1 MRTLASLAF
10 FAAIGLGLVAC
21 GSDDDGG
28 SGGPSGNGG
37 SGNGGGS
44 GGSGNGAG
52 TGGSGGGTGGG
63 TPVIPDEHPRIYL
76 NAANKA
82 RLQGLLDANDP
93 AATRFRDM
101 VENQLGGGDVYA
113 YESWYSALMGQL
125 TDDPKY
131 CADAI
136 QRVDEWVTGEE
147 AKIAGG
153 ENADVAGDSYLEV
166 GPIIGGAMI
175 TFDWCYDTLTADQKT
190 RWIAYANQAV
200 WNVWHPSEAQW
211 NGTVHDW
218 SGWSIDNPSN
228 NYYYSFLKATVLTGL
243 ATKGE
248 NPDADGWI
256 DKFRTEKIGNQLVP
270 TFHSDLEGGGSRE
283 GTGYGVAMKGL
294 FWLYDIW
301 EASTTE
307 RIADLTTHT
316 RSSLAYLMHETV
328 PTLDRVAPIGDHARD
343 STAALFDY
351 HREYGAA
358 LAWLYRTDDL
368 AKPMRTWLDDNS
380 VPEMSQGFEYVFD
393 FMYRDPEGAKDPLS
407 VLATT
412 YFGSG
417 TGHLFARSSWD
428 TNATWIGFSMGP
440 YTESHAHHD
449 QLSFLLYKDSW
460 LAYDGNVETH
470 SGIFQGETAH
480 NLVRMEKGGNV
491 LSQHEGHSST
501 VLALADSAE
510 FLYAAGDATAVYDGE
525 GVNLVQREIVYLKP
539 DILVVYDRVDAGSGA
554 THVWQLNSP
563 VVPSPSGSS
572 ATLGGLVLH
581 AVKPSGA
588 TFSVVDLPDEDPDFQ
603 GGHRLDRTVSG
614 NGAVY
619 FLNVLSVDGAVTAA
633 SDASQG
639 SDDGVSI
646 ALAAGGTATV
656 RFHQGSPGGALTYG
670 SFDGAL
676 PSGVT
681 PPPLFV
687 P

>member
-1 MRTLASLAF
+1 MRSLCSLGVL
-10 FAAIGLGLVAC
+10 AAIGCALVAC
-21 GSDDDGG
+21 GSDDGG
-28 SGGPSGNGG
+28 SGGPSGTGG
-37 SGNGGGS
+37 AGNGSGS
-44 GGSGNGAG
+44 GGTG
-52 TGGSGGGTGGG
+52 TGGTTGGTGGG

-76 NAANKA
+76 NAANKT
-82 RLQGLLDANDP
+82 RLKDLLAANDP

-131 CADAI
+131 CTDAV
-136 QRVDEWVTGEE
+136 QRVDEWVTSEE
-147 AKIAGG
+147 TLIAGG
-153 ENADVAGDSYLEV
+153 ENAQVAGDSYLEV

-175 TFDWCYDTLTADQKT
+175 TFDWCYDTLTADQRT

-200 WNVWHPSEAQW
+200 WNVWHPAEAQW

-248 NPDADGWI
+248 NDEADGWI
-256 DKFRTEKIGNQLVP
+256 EKFRTEKIADQLVP
-270 TFHSDLEGGGSRE
+270 TFTSDLEGGGSRE

-307 RIADLTTHT
+307 RIADLTPHT
-316 RSSLAYLMHETV
+316 KASLAYLMHETV
-328 PTLDRVAPIGDHARD
+328 PTLDRIAPIGDHARD
-343 STAALFDY
+343 STASLFDY

-358 LAWLYRTDDL
+358 LAWLYRSDEL
-368 AKPMRTWLDDNS
+368 AKPMRTWLADCS

-393 FMYRDPEGAKDPLS
+393 FMYRDPDGLSEPLS
-407 VLATT
+407 KLSTT
-412 YFGSG
+412 YFGAG
-417 TGHLFARSSWD
+417 TGHLYARSAWE
-428 TNATWIGFSMGP
+428 TNATWIGFLMGP
-440 YTESHAHHD
+440 YTESHAHRD
-449 QLSFLLYKDSW
+449 QLSFLFYKDSW
-460 LAYDGNVETH
+460 LAYDANIDAH

-491 LSQHEGHSST
+491 LSQHEGNAST

-510 FLYAAGDATAVYDGE
+510 FLYAAADATPVYEGE
-525 GVNLVQREIVYLKP
+525 GVNLAQREIVYLKP

-563 VVPSPSGSS
+563 VAPNPSGSTAS
-572 ATLGGLVLH
+572 IGGLMLH
-581 AVKPSGA
+581 AQKPSGA
-588 TFSVVDLPDEDPDFQ
+588 TFSVVNLPDEDADFQ
-603 GGHRLDRTVSG
+603 GGYRLERTVSG
-614 NGAVY
+614 SGAVY
-619 FLNVLSVDGAVTAA
+619 FLNVLSVDGAVTGV

-639 SDDGVSI
+639 GDDGVAIS
-646 ALAAGGTATV
+646 LAGGGTATV
-656 RFHQGSPGGALTYG
+656 RFHQGSPGGTLTFG

-676 PSGVT
+676 PAGVT
-681 PPPLFV
+681 APPLFA

>member
-1 MRTLASLAF
+1 MAF
-10 FAAIGLGLVAC
+10 VATVGAC
-21 GSDDDGG
+21 GSDDGGDGNS
-28 SGGPSGNGG
+28 SGTGG
-37 SGNGGGS
+37 SGNGSGNGGT
-44 GGSGNGAG
+44 GGSGNGSG
-52 TGGSGGGTGGG
+52 TGGGTGGG
-63 TPVIPDEHPRIYL
+63 TPIIPDEHPRIYL
-76 NAANKA
+76 NAANKT
-82 RLQGLLDANDP
+82 RLKDLLAANDP

-175 TFDWCYDTLTADQKT
+175 TFDWCYDTLTADQRT

-200 WNVWHPSEAQW
+200 WNVWHPAEAEW
-211 NGTVHDW
+211 NGTVFDW

-256 DKFRTEKIGNQLVP
+256 DKFRTEKIANQLVT
-270 TFHSDLEGGGSRE
+270 TFTSDLEGGGSRE
-283 GTGYGVAMKGL
+283 GTGYGVSMKGL

-307 RIADLTTHT
+307 RIADLTPHT
-316 RSSLAYLMHETV
+316 KASLAYLMHETV
-328 PTLDRVAPIGDHARD
+328 PTLDRIAPIGDHARD

-358 LAWLYRTDDL
+358 LAWLYRNDDL
-368 AKPMRTWLDDNS
+368 AKPMRSWLADCS
-380 VPEMSQGFEYVFD
+380 VPEMTQGFEYVFD
-393 FMYRDPEGAKDPLS
+393 FMYRDPDGASEPLS
-407 VLATT
+407 NLSTT
-412 YFGSG
+412 YFGAG
-417 TGHLFARSSWD
+417 TGHLFARSAWE
-428 TNATWIGFSMGP
+428 TNATWIGFLMGP

-449 QLSFLLYKDSW
+449 QLSFLFYKDSW
-460 LAYDGNVETH
+460 LAYDANIDTH

-491 LSQHEGHSST
+491 LSQHEGNSST
-501 VLALADSAE
+501 VLGLSDSAE
-510 FLYAAGDATAVYDGE
+510 FLYAAADATPVYEGE
-525 GVNLVQREIVYLKP
+525 GVTLAQREIVYLKP
-539 DILVVYDRVDAGSGA
+539 DVLVVYDRVDAGSGA

-563 VVPSPSGSS
+563 ALPNPSGSTAS
-572 ATLGGLVLH
+572 IGGLMLH
-581 AVKPSGA
+581 AQKPSGA
-588 TFSVVDLPDEDPDFQ
+588 TFSVVNLPDEDADFQ
-603 GGHRLDRTVSG
+603 GGYRLERTASASG
-614 NGAVY
+614 AIY
-619 FLNVLSVDGAVTAA
+619 FLNVLSVDSAVSSVA
-633 SDASQG
+633 DASQG
-639 SDDGVSI
+639 SDDGVTIS
-646 ALAAGGTATV
+646 LAGGGATV
-656 RFHQGSPGGALTYG
+656 RFHQDSPGGTLTFG

-681 PPPLFV
+681 APPLFA

>member
-1 MRTLASLAF
+1 MRRSILSLGLLASVAT
-10 FAAIGLGLVAC
+10 AAGC
-21 GSDDDGG
+21 GSDDGGDGN
-28 SGGPSGNGG
+28 PSGTGG

-44 GGSGNGAG
+44 GGSGGSGNGSG
-52 TGGSGGGTGGG
+52 TGGGGTGGG

-76 NAANKA
+76 NAANKT
-82 RLQGLLDANDP
+82 RLKDLLAANDP
-93 AATRFRDM
+93 AAIRFRDM

-175 TFDWCYDTLTADQKT
+175 TFDWCYDALTADQRT
-190 RWIAYANQAV
+190 RWIEYANQAV
-200 WNVWHPSEAQW
+200 WNVWHPAEAEW
-211 NGTVHDW
+211 NGTVFDW

-256 DKFRTEKIGNQLVP
+256 DKFRTEKIANQLVT
-270 TFHSDLEGGGSRE
+270 TFTSDLEGGGSRE

-307 RIADLTTHT
+307 RIADLTPHT
-316 RSSLAYLMHETV
+316 KASLAYLMHETV
-328 PTLDRVAPIGDHARD
+328 PTLDRIAPIGDHARD
-343 STAALFDY
+343 STASLFDY

-358 LAWLYRTDDL
+358 LAWLYRNDDL
-368 AKPMRTWLDDNS
+368 AKPMRTWLADCS
-380 VPEMSQGFEYVFD
+380 VPEMTQGFEYVFD
-393 FMYRDPEGAKDPLS
+393 FMYRDPDGASEPLTKLS
-407 VLATT
+407 TT
-412 YFGSG
+412 YFGAG
-417 TGHLFARSSWD
+417 TGHLYARSAWD

-449 QLSFLLYKDSW
+449 QLSFLFYKDSW
-460 LAYDGNVETH
+460 LAYDANIDTH

-480 NLVRMEKGGNV
+480 NLVRMEKGGNA
-491 LSQHEGHSST
+491 LSQHEGNSST
-501 VLALADSAE
+501 VLALSDSAE
-510 FLYAAGDATAVYDGE
+510 FLYAAADATPVYEGE
-525 GVNLVQREIVYLKP
+525 GVTLAQREIVYLKP
-539 DILVVYDRVDAGSGA
+539 DVLVVYDRVDAGSGA

-563 VVPSPSGSS
+563 ILPNPSGTTASI
-572 ATLGGLVLH
+572 GGLMLH
-581 AVKPSGA
+581 AQKPSGA
-588 TFSVVDLPDEDPDFQ
+588 TFSVVNLPDEDADFQ
-603 GGHRLDRTVSG
+603 GGYRLERTASG
-614 NGAVY
+614 SGPVY
-619 FLNVLSVDGAVTAA
+619 FLNVLSVDSAVSSVA
-633 SDASQG
+633 DASQG
-639 SDDGVSI
+639 SDDGVTIS
-646 ALAAGGTATV
+646 LAGGGSATV
-656 RFHQGSPGGALTYG
+656 RFHQGSPGGSLAFG

-681 PPPLFV
+681 APPLFA